1 MGGRGSVGHRVVASK
16 PLYFAVFAEEE
27 ARRHR
32 EEGGVPHW
40 RARGPGEG

>member
-1 MGGRGSVGHRVVASK
+1 MGVQGLEDHRVVASK
-16 PLYFAVFAEEE
+16 PLYFNVFAEEE